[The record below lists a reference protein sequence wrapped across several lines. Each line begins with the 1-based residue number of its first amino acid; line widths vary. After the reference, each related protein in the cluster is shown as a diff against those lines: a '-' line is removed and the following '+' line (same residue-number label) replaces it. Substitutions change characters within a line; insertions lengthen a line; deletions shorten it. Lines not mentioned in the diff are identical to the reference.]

1 MIKAGLKHVDSSKL
15 NCLMYSIMSRSNSLP
30 TSRLI
35 TFFVTHVRILN
46 PAEHRKPI
54 QNCYI
59 KEGVVFI
66 SLPPIFAMLPTTLE
80 NISDNKM
87 HDNI

>member
-1 MIKAGLKHVDSSKL
+1 
-15 NCLMYSIMSRSNSLP
+15 MSQSNSLP

-46 PAEHRKPI
+46 PSELRKPI
-54 QNCYI
+54 QNLYI

-66 SLPPIFAMLPTTLE
+66 SLPPIFAMLPTTLD

-87 HDNI
+87 HDNIKSEMFPYI